1 MHYCIQLTITIFIC
15 SDNKDT
21 VNIVREEKSFEKKN
35 YEYIIDLFW
44 LKCRGTLRREN
55 VQQ

>member
-1 MHYCIQLTITIFIC
+1 MTTILIC

-21 VNIVREEKSFEKKN
+21 VNIVREEKSFERKN

>member
-1 MHYCIQLTITIFIC
+1 MTTILIC

-44 LKCRGTLRREN
+44 LKCRGTLRREK